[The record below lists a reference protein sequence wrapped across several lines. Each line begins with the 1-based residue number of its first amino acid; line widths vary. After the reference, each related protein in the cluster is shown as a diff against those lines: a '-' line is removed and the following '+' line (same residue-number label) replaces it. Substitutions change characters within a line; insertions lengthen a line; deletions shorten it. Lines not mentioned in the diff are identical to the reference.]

1 MSIRHYLPSH
11 FLAKIRN
18 MFLGGGGHL
27 ELLRRGFKTWK
38 ISDFNVPEKLK
49 ERGVDDPNEVCL
61 KKKTF
66 FFYLRAMS
74 RKKFRTTDV
83 KSDELILR
91 KYSFINDSR
100 FPLRRECRASFPN

>member
-1 MSIRHYLPSH
+1 MSTRHYLPSH

-18 MFLGGGGHL
+18 IFLGGGGHL

-49 ERGVDDPNEVCL
+49 ERGVDDPNEVCY
-61 KKKTF
+61 KKDFSF
-66 FFYLRAMS
+66 FENS
-74 RKKFRTTDV
+74 ITTDV